1 MGKGESVF
9 REGASGFRV
18 FRDFNY
24 KFHIA
29 TLIWRTIYEQ
39 TERWCTTCYFSLMF
53 LAYFVLLK
61 VFFNSLLLISYL
73 RGKVYKS

>member
-1 MGKGESVF
+1 MGKGDSVF

-29 TLIWRTIYEQ
+29 TLI
-39 TERWCTTCYFSLMF
+39 
-53 LAYFVLLK
+53 
-61 VFFNSLLLISYL
+61 
-73 RGKVYKS
+73 